1 MNMHMTFAERRPVVT
16 IIGIVAVLTFSTL
29 SATFG
34 QSIPALW

>member
-1 MNMHMTFAERRPVVT
+1 MNLHLNFAERRPVAV
-16 IIGIVAVLTFSTL
+16 IFGLVAVLTLGVL